1 MNCRFPCALAL
12 AAVMAGAAATAHAAD
27 YTLTVP
33 VDVSNLPPE
42 VYGGSVSCQI
52 LNATY
57 RPDVS
62 PESARMGY
70 NGEPNLISQ
79 SPSFP
84 FPVNAGAYRGNVV
97 VTANAVPGA
106 DPARGTAYGCHIA
119 LRARVGGS
127 EVNYFAGTIGS
138 LSNLPVA
145 AGTVLHV
152 YGSIR

>member
-1 MNCRFPCALAL
+1 MQ
-12 AAVMAGAAATAHAAD
+12 
-27 YTLTVP
+27 
-33 VDVSNLPPE
+33 
-42 VYGGSVSCQI
+42 CQI

-70 NGEPNLISQ
+70 NGEPNMIAQ

-84 FPVNAGAYRGNVV
+84 FPVSAGAYRGNVV
-97 VTANAVPGA
+97 VTANAVAGA
-106 DPARGTAYGCHIA
+106 DPARGTAYGCHIS

-127 EVNYFAGTIGS
+127 EVNYFSFAIGS

-152 YGSIR
+152 YGNIR